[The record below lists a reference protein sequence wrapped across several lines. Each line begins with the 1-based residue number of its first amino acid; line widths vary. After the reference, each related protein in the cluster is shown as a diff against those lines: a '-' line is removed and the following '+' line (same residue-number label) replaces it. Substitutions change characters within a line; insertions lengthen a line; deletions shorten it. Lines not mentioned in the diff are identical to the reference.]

1 MVAMT
6 MFWRFILF
14 LPSTYTH
21 AIIHPNHISKE
32 TCTRPFVVDT
42 VL

>member
-1 MVAMT
+1 MFTMT

-14 LPSTYTH
+14 LPSTYTQ
-21 AIIHPNHISKE
+21 AIIHPNPLSEEACIS
-32 TCTRPFVVDT
+32 TFVVDT

>member
-1 MVAMT
+1 MFAMT

-21 AIIHPNHISKE
+21 AIIHPNPLSE
-32 TCTRPFVVDT
+32 EACTRPFVVDT